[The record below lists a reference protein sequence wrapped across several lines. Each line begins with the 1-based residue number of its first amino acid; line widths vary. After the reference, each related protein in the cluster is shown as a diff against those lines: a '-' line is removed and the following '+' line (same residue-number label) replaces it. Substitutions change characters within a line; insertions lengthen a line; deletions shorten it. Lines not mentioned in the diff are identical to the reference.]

1 MNYLHY
7 LSLVLLLL
15 KGMNFIDIP
24 WIMVFLPI
32 LILGLFKLV
41 ISVSLII
48 IKRKRDKAA
57 KRIEEIGDYS
67 YTFTEDTLKF
77 NIQMYDRLKEILEKM
92 MEI

>member
-24 WIMVFLPI
+24 WIMVFSPI
-32 LILGLFKLV
+32 LILVLFKLV
-41 ISVSLII
+41 ISVALMI
-48 IKRKRDKAA
+48 IKIKRDKAV
-57 KRIEEIGDYS
+57 KQIEEIHDYS
-67 YTFTEDTLKF
+67 YTFTEDNLKI
-77 NIQMYDRLKEILEKM
+77 NIQIYDKLKEILGKM